1 MHLIWNN
8 DSIKTGTLN
17 MGENS
22 KKSIFNVWHLVAFA
36 IVFIWGCTLVSTKV
50 LIQAGMSELEIF
62 VMRAAIAYIAILFI
76 SPRKLWADSVKDEL
90 MMVLLGITGGSLYF
104 ITENMAVNYTYV
116 NNVGFIASIS
126 PIVTTA
132 LVLLT
137 YKNIPIRKILFIGT
151 AVAIAGVAIVV
162 LKGHVEL
169 HPKGDM
175 LAILTMVSF
184 GVYGYFLKFMGNKYD
199 SVFITRKMFI
209 YGLLT
214 AMPLFLVYPWQFP
227 LENLLDVKVMLNL
240 LFLALIASFAC
251 FLLWTFV
258 VNKLGAVTSN
268 NYIYLVPFST
278 VIFSAIVLHEEMTF
292 IAWIGCGLIIL
303 GVYMANIGC
312 RD

>member
-1 MHLIWNN
+1 
-8 DSIKTGTLN
+8 
-17 MGENS
+17 MGNS
-22 KKSIFNVWHLVAFA
+22 GNKSIFNIWHLVALV
-36 IVFIWGCTLVSTKV
+36 IVIIWGCTLVSTKV

-62 VMRAAIAYIAILFI
+62 VFRAFIAYVAILFI
-76 SPRKLWADSVKDEL
+76 SPRKLWADSFKDEL

-104 ITENMAVNYTYV
+104 ISENMAVNYTYV

-137 YKNIPIRKILFIGT
+137 YKGIPIRKILFVGS
-151 AVAIAGVAIVV
+151 AIAVLGVAVVV

-175 LAILTMVSF
+175 LAILTMISF
-184 GVYGYFLKFMGNKYD
+184 GVYGYFLKQMGNRYD
-199 SVFITRKMFI
+199 SVFITRKMFV

-214 AMPLFLVYPWQFP
+214 ALPLFIIYPWQFP
-227 LENLLDVKVMLNL
+227 LENLLDMKVLLNL
-240 LFLALIASFAC
+240 LFLALIASFGC
-251 FLLWTFV
+251 FLMWTFV

-278 VIFSAIVLHEEMTF
+278 VIFSALVLDEHMTTMS
-292 IAWIGCGLIIL
+292 WIGCALIML
-303 GVYMANIGC
+303 GVYMANIGS

>member
-1 MHLIWNN
+1 
-8 DSIKTGTLN
+8 
-17 MGENS
+17 MGNS
-22 KKSIFNVWHLVAFA
+22 GNKSIFNIWHLVALV
-36 IVFIWGCTLVSTKV
+36 IVIIWGCTLVSTKI

-62 VMRAAIAYIAILFI
+62 VFRAFIAYVAILFI
-76 SPRKLWADSVKDEL
+76 SPRKLWADSFKDEL

-104 ITENMAVNYTYV
+104 ISENMAVNYTYV

-137 YKNIPIRKILFIGT
+137 YKGIPIRKILFVGS
-151 AVAIAGVAIVV
+151 AIAVLGVAVVV

-175 LAILTMVSF
+175 LAILTMISF
-184 GVYGYFLKFMGNKYD
+184 GVYGYFLKQMGNRYD
-199 SVFITRKMFI
+199 SVFITRKMFV

-214 AMPLFLVYPWQFP
+214 ALPLFIIYPWQFP
-227 LENLLDVKVMLNL
+227 LENLLDMKVLLNL
-240 LFLALIASFAC
+240 LFLALIASFGC
-251 FLLWTFV
+251 FLMWTFV

-278 VIFSAIVLHEEMTF
+278 VIFSALVLDEHMT
-292 IAWIGCGLIIL
+292 AMSWIGCALIML
-303 GVYMANIGC
+303 GVYMANIGS

>member
-1 MHLIWNN
+1 
-8 DSIKTGTLN
+8 
-17 MGENS
+17 MGNS
-22 KKSIFNVWHLVAFA
+22 GNKSIFNIWHLVALV
-36 IVFIWGCTLVSTKV
+36 IVIIWGCTLVSTKV

-62 VMRAAIAYIAILFI
+62 VFRAFIAYVAILFI
-76 SPRKLWADSVKDEL
+76 SPRKLWADSFKDEL

-104 ITENMAVNYTYV
+104 ISENMAVNYTYV

-137 YKNIPIRKILFIGT
+137 YKGIPIRKILFVGS
-151 AVAIAGVAIVV
+151 AIAVLGVAVVV

-175 LAILTMVSF
+175 LAILTMISF
-184 GVYGYFLKFMGNKYD
+184 GVYGYFLKQMGNRYD
-199 SVFITRKMFI
+199 SVFITRKMFV

-214 AMPLFLVYPWQFP
+214 ALPLFIIYPWQFP
-227 LENLLDVKVMLNL
+227 LENLLDMKVLLNL
-240 LFLALIASFAC
+240 LFLALIASFGC
-251 FLLWTFV
+251 FLMWTFV

-278 VIFSAIVLHEEMTF
+278 VIFSALVLDEHMT
-292 IAWIGCGLIIL
+292 AMSWIGCALIML
-303 GVYMANIGC
+303 GVYMANIGS

>member
-1 MHLIWNN
+1 
-8 DSIKTGTLN
+8 
-17 MGENS
+17 MGNS
-22 KKSIFNVWHLVAFA
+22 GNKSIFNIWHLVALV
-36 IVFIWGCTLVSTKV
+36 IVIIWGCTLVSTKV

-62 VMRAAIAYIAILFI
+62 VFRAFIAYVAILFI
-76 SPRKLWADSVKDEL
+76 SPRKLWADSFKDEL

-104 ITENMAVNYTYV
+104 ISENMAVNYTYV

-137 YKNIPIRKILFIGT
+137 YKGIPIRKILFVGS
-151 AVAIAGVAIVV
+151 AIAVLGVAVVV

-175 LAILTMVSF
+175 LAILTMISF
-184 GVYGYFLKFMGNKYD
+184 GVYGYFLKQMGNRYD

-214 AMPLFLVYPWQFP
+214 ALPLFIIYPWQFP
-227 LENLLDVKVMLNL
+227 LENLLDMKVLLNL
-240 LFLALIASFAC
+240 LFLALIASFGC
-251 FLLWTFV
+251 FLMWTFV

-278 VIFSAIVLHEEMTF
+278 VIFSALVLDEHMT
-292 IAWIGCGLIIL
+292 AMSWIGCALIML
-303 GVYMANIGC
+303 GVYMANIGS

>member
-1 MHLIWNN
+1 
-8 DSIKTGTLN
+8 
-17 MGENS
+17 MGNS
-22 KKSIFNVWHLVAFA
+22 GNKSIFNIWHLVALV
-36 IVFIWGCTLVSTKV
+36 IVIIWGCTLVSTKV

-62 VMRAAIAYIAILFI
+62 VFRAFIAYVAILFI
-76 SPRKLWADSVKDEL
+76 SPRKLWADSFKDEM

-104 ITENMAVNYTYV
+104 ISENMAVNYTYV

-137 YKNIPIRKILFIGT
+137 YKGIPIRKILFVGS
-151 AVAIAGVAIVV
+151 AIAVLGVAVVV

-175 LAILTMVSF
+175 LAILTMISF
-184 GVYGYFLKFMGNKYD
+184 GVYGYFLKQMGNRYD
-199 SVFITRKMFI
+199 SVFITRKMFV

-214 AMPLFLVYPWQFP
+214 ALPLFIIYPWQFP
-227 LENLLDVKVMLNL
+227 LENLLDMKVLLNL
-240 LFLALIASFAC
+240 LFLALIASFGC
-251 FLLWTFV
+251 FLMWTFV

-278 VIFSAIVLHEEMTF
+278 VIFSALVLDEHMT
-292 IAWIGCGLIIL
+292 AMSWIGCALIML
-303 GVYMANIGC
+303 GVYMANIGS

>member
-1 MHLIWNN
+1 
-8 DSIKTGTLN
+8 
-17 MGENS
+17 MGNS
-22 KKSIFNVWHLVAFA
+22 GNKIIFNIWHLVALV
-36 IVFIWGCTLVSTKV
+36 IVIIWGCTLVSTKV

-62 VMRAAIAYIAILFI
+62 VFRAFIAYVAILFI
-76 SPRKLWADSVKDEL
+76 SPRKLWADSFKDEL

-104 ITENMAVNYTYV
+104 ISENMAVNYTYV

-137 YKNIPIRKILFIGT
+137 YKGIPIRKILFVGS
-151 AVAIAGVAIVV
+151 AIAVLGVAVVV

-175 LAILTMVSF
+175 LAILTMISF
-184 GVYGYFLKFMGNKYD
+184 GVYGYFLKQMGNRYD
-199 SVFITRKMFI
+199 SVFITRKMFV

-214 AMPLFLVYPWQFP
+214 ALPLFIIYPWQFP
-227 LENLLDVKVMLNL
+227 LENLLDMKVLLNL
-240 LFLALIASFAC
+240 LFLALIASFGC
-251 FLLWTFV
+251 FLMWTFV

-278 VIFSAIVLHEEMTF
+278 VIFSALVLDEHMT
-292 IAWIGCGLIIL
+292 AMSWIGCALIML
-303 GVYMANIGC
+303 GVYMANIGS

>member
-1 MHLIWNN
+1 
-8 DSIKTGTLN
+8 
-17 MGENS
+17 MGNS
-22 KKSIFNVWHLVAFA
+22 GNKSIFNIWHLVALV
-36 IVFIWGCTLVSTKV
+36 IVIIWGCTLVSTKV

-62 VMRAAIAYIAILFI
+62 VFRAFIAYVAILFI
-76 SPRKLWADSVKDEL
+76 SPRKLWADSFKDEL

-104 ITENMAVNYTYV
+104 ISENMAVNYTYV

-137 YKNIPIRKILFIGT
+137 YKGIPIRKILFVGS
-151 AVAIAGVAIVV
+151 AIAVLGVAVVV

-175 LAILTMVSF
+175 LALVTMISF
-184 GVYGYFLKFMGNKYD
+184 GVYGYFLKQMGNRYD
-199 SVFITRKMFI
+199 TVFITRKMFV

-214 AMPLFLVYPWQFP
+214 ALPLFIIYPWQFP
-227 LENLLDVKVMLNL
+227 LENLLDMKVLLNL
-240 LFLALIASFAC
+240 LFLALIASFGC
-251 FLLWTFV
+251 FLMWTFV

-278 VIFSAIVLHEEMTF
+278 VIFSALVLDEHMT
-292 IAWIGCGLIIL
+292 AMSWIGCALIML
-303 GVYMANIGC
+303 GVYMANIGS